1 MENRKQKVASITRVT
16 PAADLPVD
24 YIRMTEDVLT
34 THFKEHVSKLE
45 KKSKQ
50 NWSWKVSGKIYGDEI
65 VFSASLINEKR
76 LSATT
81 AYASAD
87 FDPKA
92 SSPTAEEL
100 LAVCVDAVGGLF
112 DSLFG
117 GTGEKS
123 QLDAFLDDSLS
134 AFERAPFEWTEVEF
148 EKRRIYLKLDKANPS
163 LEQAAE
169 EWLRANDP
177 DLASQEAQWEAES
190 EGLFVKGPKKKPDD
204 LN

>member
-1 MENRKQKVASITRVT
+1 MENRKQKANTISRAT

-24 YIRMTEDVLT
+24 YTRMTEDVLT
-34 THFKEHVSKLE
+34 THFKEQLTKLE
-45 KKSKQ
+45 KKSKLK
-50 NWSWKVSGKIYGDEI
+50 WSWKVTGKIFGDEI
-65 VFSASLINEKR
+65 VFGASLMNEKR

-81 AYASAD
+81 AYASCD

-117 GTGEKS
+117 GNGEKS

-134 AFERAPFEWTEVEF
+134 AFESAPFEWSEIEF
-148 EKRRIYLKLDKANPS
+148 EKRRIYLKLDKSNPT
-163 LEQAAE
+163 LDQAAE
-169 EWLRANDP
+169 DWLKANDP
-177 DLASQEAQWEAES
+177 DLAAQEAEWENES
-190 EGLFVKGPKKKPDD
+190 EGLFVKGPKKKPED